1 MMCASCSL
9 LVRTGRQ
16 VLCIAT
22 QERKLLVREK
32 GVLESILKST
42 MEEISRMLEV
52 EALSNEQVDSARQAH
67 SCTNACLHRGSVP
80 VDRTEC
86 HARDG
91 AP

>member
-1 MMCASCSL
+1 MCASCSL

-16 VLCIAT
+16 VLCITT

-52 EALSNEQVDSARQAH
+52 EALGNEQVDSARQALA
-67 SCTNACLHRGSVP
+67 SWIRS
-80 VDRTEC
+80 
-86 HARDG
+86 
-91 AP
+91 

>member
-1 MMCASCSL
+1 M
-9 LVRTGRQ
+9 
-16 VLCIAT
+16 CIAT

-52 EALSNEQVDSARQAH
+52 EALSNEQVDSARQALA
-67 SCTNACLHRGSVP
+67 CTYACLHRGSVA

-86 HARDG
+86 SA
-91 AP
+91 